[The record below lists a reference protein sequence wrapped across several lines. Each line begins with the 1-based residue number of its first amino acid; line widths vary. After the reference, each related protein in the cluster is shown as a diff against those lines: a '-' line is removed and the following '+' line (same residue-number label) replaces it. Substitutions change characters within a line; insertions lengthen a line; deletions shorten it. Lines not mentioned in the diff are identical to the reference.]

1 MSDEPTDASEE
12 IHEPDGAVAPPRPV
26 PGDELLAEICT
37 RVPEAGWDVSHGQ
50 SVVICAPEHLEE
62 LGFWLRDERSFDMC
76 VDITAVDYLDHRDRA
91 MGTWAGEPTRFE
103 VVVNLLDLDS
113 PRRLR
118 LRVPVDEDD
127 PRCPTLSYVWAS
139 ADAAEREAFDMYGIV
154 FEGHPNLT
162 RILMPDDWDGHPLRK
177 DYAIGAIPVTF
188 KEGGAGQVA
197 GRPRG
202 PEGVA

>member
-1 MSDEPTDASEE
+1 MSDDRTDASEG
-12 IHEPDGAVAPPRPV
+12 IHEQDGSVAPSRPA
-26 PGDELLAEICT
+26 PDDELLAEICA
-37 RVPEAGWDVSHGQ
+37 RVPEAGWDVSHDQ
-50 SVVICAPEHLEE
+50 SVVICAPEHVEE

-76 VDITAVDYLDHRDRA
+76 VDVTAVDYLDHWDRG
-91 MGTWAGEPTRFE
+91 MGTWAGEPTRYE
-103 VVVNLLDLDS
+103 VVVNLLDLDA

-118 LRVPVDEDD
+118 LRVPVGEDD
-127 PRCPTLSYVWAS
+127 ARCPTLSYVWAS

-162 RILMPDDWDGHPLRK
+162 RILMPDDWEGHPLRK

-188 KEGGAGQVA
+188 KEGGVGQVA

-202 PEGVA
+202 PEEA